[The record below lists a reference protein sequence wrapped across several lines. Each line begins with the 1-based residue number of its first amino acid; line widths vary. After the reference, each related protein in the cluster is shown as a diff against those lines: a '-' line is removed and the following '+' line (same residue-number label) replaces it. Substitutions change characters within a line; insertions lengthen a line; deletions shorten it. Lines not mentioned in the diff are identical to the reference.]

1 MKRDTKLLIAAAG
14 LLAATVM
21 ILTIRGDSSA
31 IVWRG
36 FLVGMPFYLLP
47 TLAAIWIVKT
57 VRERRRRGRVARGL
71 CASCGY
77 DIRATPNRC
86 PECAPIATPASLRLL

>member
-14 LLAATVM
+14 MLGTTV
-21 ILTIRGDSSA
+21 IIEVFRGESSA

-36 FLVGMPFYLLP
+36 FLVGMPIS
-47 TLAAIWIVKT
+47 TVAAIWIVKAMQA
-57 VRERRRRGRVARGL
+57 RRRRRRVARGL

-77 DIRATPNRC
+77 DIRATPSR
-86 PECAPIATPASLRLL
+86 